1 MDEQLLHCGS
11 LGETLKN
18 IQWEDAMSTVE
29 KANGDTQGQQLEK
42 VQAEEALPAARL
54 PRSLSDLPGP
64 TDVELAAEPAPAAP
78 AADVAPVALA
88 APAADITLATP
99 VPATAPAPAA
109 PPVASAARG
118 APVASPLVTVSNDP
132 APPAARAASGIW
144 GCFDGVAKGAAR
156 GWAIDRNEPDQKLT
170 IEIWADETF
179 ITGGEA
185 SRFRGDIFK
194 SGVGDG
200 YHAFEIDL
208 PRLPAGTHVLR
219 AKVAGYGH
227 TLENVFKHVVS
238 ETVVRGGIDRIEGL
252 TLEGWVTSSS
262 SDEITLQ
269 ILVDSASV
277 AFVSV
282 PNPVPGQRSQVKAS
296 LPVSLADGRVHWFQM
311 KASEVGQLV
320 AETVAVM
327 AVVAIPEEA
336 LQRYAK
342 DFPGFLS
349 SCAADRVASF
359 EGQLE
364 VLAGMLD
371 ERSKAPVAE
380 YFNQLNIAYKQVKR
394 GIAERSGLP
403 EKLHFPVHKSPLVS
417 IVVPAHNK
425 FWVTYNCLAALLL
438 APNKSAFEVIVVDD
452 GSSDLTKKLE
462 DFASGV
468 TVLRNETAL
477 GFVKSSNRG
486 AQSARGEFVV
496 MLNNDTEPCAGW
508 IDELVHVFRA
518 FDSVGLAGAKLVYP
532 DGRLQE
538 AGGIVFPNFDVWN
551 YGRNGNQFD
560 TRYNYTRQVDY
571 ISGACIMLRRDIWNE
586 LGGFDEHF
594 APAYYEDNDLAF
606 RVRAKGLK
614 TYYTPFSKVVH
625 FEGMSSGTSVAAGA
639 KRYQVVNQPKFRA
652 RWASTIRNLP
662 LTLDPDLAKDRGV
675 VLRALVIDHEMPQ
688 PDKDAGSYAARQ
700 EMRLLQ
706 ALGFKVTFLP
716 NNLAYMGNYTEALQR
731 DGVECLYAPFSA
743 SIQQVIEQRGR
754 EFDIIYITRYSIAN
768 QCVDLIRKMAP
779 QAKIIFNNAD
789 LHFLREIRAAI
800 AAKSQERLRNAL
812 DTREIELS
820 VMRGVD
826 VTLSYTDVEAA
837 VILSHN
843 LDSTKVARCP
853 WVVDVDESIPPF
865 ASRVGLAFLG
875 NFGHPPNAEAVRYF
889 ISDIMPELRRE
900 VPGLVLKIYGSNMS
914 AELRELEAEDV
925 LFEGYVAEVAEVYH
939 TCRIFVAPLLSGAGI
954 KGKVIGA
961 LASGTPT
968 MMSPIA
974 GEGIGVSNGL
984 EALIAH
990 TVAEWVEGV
999 KAIYTDEARWTE
1011 MSEASRRFAR
1021 KNFSFENGL
1030 GKMRE
1035 ALALAGVYVD

>member
-1 MDEQLLHCGS
+1 MP
-11 LGETLKN
+11 N
-18 IQWEDAMSTVE
+18 NQWEDAMSTVE
-29 KANGDTQGQQLEK
+29 DANGKDQGKQRKK
-42 VQAEEALPAARL
+42 VPVEEVLAAAVLPQEAED
-54 PRSLSDLPGP
+54 RSGP
-64 TDVELAAEPAPAAP
+64 TLAVETVAKAAVAPTPAILAPSAAETAPTVLAPAAKP
-78 AADVAPVALA
+78 
-88 APAADITLATP
+88 I
-99 VPATAPAPAA
+99 
-109 PPVASAARG
+109 R
-118 APVASPLVTVSNDP
+118 
-132 APPAARAASGIW
+132 
-144 GCFDGVAKGAAR
+144 GCFDSIANGAAKG
-156 GWAIDRNEPDQKLT
+156 WAMDRNEPDRKLV
-170 IEIWADETF
+170 IEIWAGETF
-179 ITGGEA
+179 IAVGEA
-185 SRFRGDIFK
+185 SQFRSDIFK
-194 SGVGDG
+194 SGIGDG
-200 YHAFEIDL
+200 YHAFVIDL
-208 PRLPAGTHVLR
+208 PRLPVGTHVLR
-219 AKVAGYGH
+219 AKVAGCGH
-227 TLENVFKHVVS
+227 TLDNVFNHVVS
-238 ETVVRGGIDRIEGL
+238 ETVVRGGVDRIEGL
-252 TLEGWVTSSS
+252 MLEGWVTSST
-262 SDEITLQ
+262 SDDVTLQ
-269 ILVDSASV
+269 VLADGASV
-277 AFVSV
+277 GVVSITK
-282 PNPVPGQRSQVKAS
+282 PVPGQRNPVKAS
-296 LPVSLADGRVHWFQM
+296 LPVSLADGRVHWFQF
-311 KASEVGQLV
+311 KAREVGRIV
-320 AETVAVM
+320 AEAVAVT
-327 AVVAIPEEA
+327 ALVAIPEEA

-349 SCAADRVASF
+349 PSAANRVASF

-364 VLAGMLD
+364 IVSRMFD
-371 ERSKAPVAE
+371 EGSQAPVAE
-380 YFNQLNIAYKQVKR
+380 YFNQLKIAYEQVKR
-394 GIAERSGLP
+394 GIVERSGLP
-403 EKLHFPVHKSPLVS
+403 EKLHFPIHENPLVS

-452 GSSDLTKKLE
+452 GSTDLTAKLE
-462 DFASGV
+462 ELVSGV
-468 TVLRNETAL
+468 TVLRNETGA

-486 AQSARGEFVV
+486 AEAARGEFVV

-508 IDELVHVFRA
+508 IDELVHVFRT
-518 FDSVGLAGAKLVYP
+518 FDDVGLAGAKLVYP

-571 ISGACIMLRRDIWNE
+571 ISGACIMLRREIWNE

-625 FEGMSSGTSVAAGA
+625 FEGMSSGTSVASGA
-639 KRYQVVNQPKFRA
+639 KRYQVINQPKFRA

-675 VLRALVIDHEMPQ
+675 VLRALVIDHETPQ

-716 NNLAYMGNYTEALQR
+716 NNLAYLGNYTEALQR
-731 DGVECLYAPFSA
+731 DGIECLYAPFSA
-743 SIQQVIEQRGR
+743 SIQDVIEQRGR
-754 EFDIIYITRYSIAN
+754 EFDIVYITRYSIAN
-768 QCVDLIRKMAP
+768 LCVDLIRKMAP

-789 LHFLREIRAAI
+789 LHFLREIRAAL

-853 WVVDVDESIPPF
+853 WVIDVDESVPAF
-865 ASRVGLAFLG
+865 ASRTGLAFLG

-914 AELRELEAEDV
+914 AELRELEADDV
-925 LFEGYVAEVAEVYH
+925 LFEGYVADVAEVYH

-974 GEGIGVSNGL
+974 GEGVGVSNGL

-999 KAIYTDEARWTE
+999 KAIYVDETRWTQ

-1021 KNFSFENGL
+1021 RNFSFENGL